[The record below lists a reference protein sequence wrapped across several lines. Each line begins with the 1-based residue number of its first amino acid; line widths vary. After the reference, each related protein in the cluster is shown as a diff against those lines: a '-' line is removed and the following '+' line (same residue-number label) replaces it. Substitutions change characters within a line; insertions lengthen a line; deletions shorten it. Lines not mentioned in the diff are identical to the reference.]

1 MTFNWGAQNKLHLVF
16 YINDHPFND
25 GEAECLDPVF
35 CEAFQYLSN
44 KIYTLRSILDIMY
57 FLKGKIICSQ

>member
-44 KIYTLRSILDIMY
+44 KIYT
-57 FLKGKIICSQ
+57 